1 MNIRRLQP
9 SDAAIYRT
17 LRLRALREHPEAF
30 TSSFEEDSQ
39 EPVATS
45 QKRLEGKV
53 KMWGAFDGDALV
65 GLVGLDR
72 EARAKNCHKA
82 TVVGMYVAPE
92 AGRRGIGKALMDA
105 LLQQARADGIEML
118 VLTVTAGNEGAREL
132 YVRCGFQTFGIE
144 PNAIKVEGRL
154 YGKEH
159 MTLNLAR

>member
-9 SDAAIYRT
+9 SDAATYRT
-17 LRLRALREHPEAF
+17 LRLRALREHPDAF
-30 TSSFEEDSQ
+30 TSSFEEESLQ
-39 EPVATS
+39 PVATS
-45 QKRLEGKV
+45 QKRLAGTV

-72 EARAKNCHKA
+72 EVRAKNRHKA

-105 LLQQARADGIEML
+105 LLQEARADGIEML
-118 VLTVTAGNEGAREL
+118 VLTVTAGNDGAREL

-144 PNAIKVEGRL
+144 PNAIKVDGQY

-159 MTLNLAR
+159 MTLSLAR

>member
-9 SDAAIYRT
+9 SDAAIYRS

-39 EPVATS
+39 EPVASS

-72 EARAKNCHKA
+72 EARAKNRHKA

-92 AGRRGIGKALMDA
+92 AGRRGIGKALLDA
-105 LLQQARADGIEML
+105 LLDEARADGIELL
-118 VLTVTAGNEGAREL
+118 VLTVTAGNDGARDL
-132 YVRCGFQTFGIE
+132 YVRSGFKTFGVE
-144 PNAIKVEGRL
+144 PGAIKVEGRA
-154 YGKEH
+154 YDKDH
-159 MTLNLAR
+159 MVLRLAA